1 MDRPNVIVIIC
12 DQMRGDC
19 LGASGHPVVQTPN
32 IDYLAAC
39 GTRFANAY
47 SAVPSC
53 LPARATLW
61 TSQDQWHTGVLG
73 MGWGQGPIPND
84 FPHTLAGEF
93 ARAGYRTHL
102 VGKGHFHPHRASMG
116 FQSHELDE
124 SGRTLRNGFHDE
136 YRAWFAAQ
144 APAGVTPDDHGVD
157 WNAWQSRPWHTDEHL
172 HPTALHVLLVNTNE
186 AIPNEVL

>member
-19 LGASGHPVVQTPN
+19 LGASEHPVVQTPN

-61 TSQDQWHTGVLG
+61 TAAVRSHVKNHAGRLEDRGSGLRLG
-73 MGWGQGPIPND
+73 PAVD
-84 FPHTLAGEF
+84 DAHAVAG
-93 ARAGYRTHL
+93 
-102 VGKGHFHPHRASMG
+102 GHES
-116 FQSHELDE
+116 LDA
-124 SGRTLRNGFHDE
+124 
-136 YRAWFAAQ
+136 AW
-144 APAGVTPDDHGVD
+144 
-157 WNAWQSRPWHTDEHL
+157 
-172 HPTALHVLLVNTNE
+172 
-186 AIPNEVL
+186 